1 MLIQMFTYG
10 LNIPYWKINV
20 VVLVCK
26 YKLSACLKFDCLV
39 GSNNSPNHLNS
50 GLVPVQVSQEDVGV
64 VRVLCVWKFIQT
76 ALWGFNHLNL
86 ATFISSSFS
95 YLLSVIA
102 DFQSCCLHRMTFFFF
117 SSSPSF
123 PELSELPPSY
133 YFRDDIRLFCPRHTQ
148 PSEDVFLCFIL
159 IFDGCDDQGQGCQ
172 TKFSSNHN

>member
-20 VVLVCK
+20 VVLLVCK

-39 GSNNSPNHLNS
+39 GSNNSSNHLNS

-117 SSSPSF
+117 HLHPPFQSSQSF
-123 PELSELPPSY
+123 HHPITSEMTLDSSVRVILS
-133 YFRDDIRLFCPRHTQ
+133 RLRTFFY
-148 PSEDVFLCFIL
+148 VLF
-159 IFDGCDDQGQGCQ
+159 
-172 TKFSSNHN
+172 

>member
-20 VVLVCK
+20 VALLVCK
-26 YKLSACLKFDCLV
+26 YKLSACLKLQFDCLV
-39 GSNNSPNHLNS
+39 GSNNSPNHLNR

-76 ALWGFNHLNL
+76 ALWGFKPLESCH
-86 ATFISSSFS
+86 F
-95 YLLSVIA
+95 YLFQLFLSAVCNCRLPIMLFTQ
-102 DFQSCCLHRMTFFFF
+102 DDFFFLL

-133 YFRDDIRLFCPRHTQ
+133 FFRDDFRLR
-148 PSEDVFLCFIL
+148 VIL
-159 IFDGCDDQGQGCQ
+159 SRTF
-172 TKFSSNHN
+172 FMFYLNFW